1 MLWWLNHYAF
11 FDMAALLLVIW
22 AYGLFQWLKIGES
35 RADLP
40 RRERAAGYFSAVKR
54 SFIRGKVQLACLTNS
69 TPYVRTGPVL
79 SSIAFG
85 GEVSTPWLLK
95 QKFRT

>member
-11 FDMAALLLVIW
+11 PDMAGLVIGYLNVW
-22 AYGLFQWLKIGES
+22 IIPVIKNRRVASWFAPDGTGGKLLFIGKTQFY
-35 RADLP
+35 P
-40 RRERAAGYFSAVKR
+40 
-54 SFIRGKVQLACLTNS
+54 GKSTTCLTNS